1 MASGCQI
8 APKRD
13 PLIASNFD
21 PLMVS
26 ECHGSDGFGAVMGM
40 ELLGRLE
47 RREGEARPEFL
58 PLQQ

>member
-1 MASGCQI
+1 
-8 APKRD
+8 
-13 PLIASNFD
+13 
-21 PLMVS
+21 MVL